1 MITAMNI
8 LKIRIGILRKI
19 LILGIVLVTISL
31 LYFVRPLQEAH
42 VSRSYVSSDNDGEV
56 EVGGKQDGVDYD
68 VQSEF
73 MGVLPRVLDS
83 AKRSG
88 VVSHLRSLIG
98 GSSLLKE
105 NYKLLL
111 IM

>member
-1 MITAMNI
+1 MISAMNI

-31 LYFVRPLQEAH
+31 LYFVRPLQETS

-56 EVGGKQDGVDYD
+56 GVKQDGIDYD

-98 GSSLLKE
+98 RSSLLKE
-105 NYKLLL
+105 NYKLLP